1 MADTDREQDR
11 RRERGVGAPT
21 REEKERMYDMPAE
34 FVDEWFERHSDLPE
48 NVQRE
53 LWKEE
58 QITRRL
64 ADGQDYQ
71 KRGRL
76 EGKIVDVQTIGD
88 KTTVA
93 VADGNTFT
101 VAEVDSAQAQGL
113 KRGDAVTVQQEKDT
127 EIARTKQAE
136 PTKSK
141 GLER

>member
-1 MADTDREQDR
+1 MADTDREQNR
-11 RRERGVGAPT
+11 RRERGIGEPT
-21 REEKERMYDMPAE
+21 RDEKERMYEMPAE

-76 EGKIVDVQTIGD
+76 EGQIVDVQTIGD
-88 KTTVA
+88 KTTLA

-101 VAEVDSAQAQGL
+101 VAEADSAQVQGL
-113 KRGDAVTVQQEKDT
+113 KRGDAVTVEQGKETKL
-127 EIARTKQAE
+127 ARTTQAE
-136 PTKSK
+136 AAKTK